1 MANTDWDA
9 LNKAF
14 NSAYDKSV
22 QSQQRR
28 YDKEQQFYDK
38 SVASQERMD
47 AKLQQS
53 INNEYREKKLGF
65 EKSQS
70 AIDNNKKERELL
82 IQEKNAKQILEN
94 EKRKKYNEEFE
105 MITNPKQKYEY
116 AKNNGVKNGYVS
128 DEFLNNLE
136 ENALN
141 HGSFVDLRKR
151 FYNANDEERLK
162 LIGPLKEQALLSG
175 VPPAQINS
183 FETSAEKARI
193 SVGRGQSLEMI
204 KTAYPDIFPESI
216 LQSISE
222 KGMLTEDG
230 YNMAVSLIENNIK
243 DKNLNS
249 KQKLEMA
256 KSLMAMKTNEMDSPD
271 RKKMISGMNA
281 LGLKWMTDINKSESS
296 TEEEENKV
304 EIEKPT
310 LSSLDEQI
318 TGQDGT
324 FDEMNEERKESIFN
338 QVIEKHASEWGSMGR
353 DDKRRIGQKIID
365 EINNTQYDLPVS
377 VAGIGG
383 TQITDPKYKGSE
395 SITDNEI
402 ESKYRELLEKRGITT
417 KEREEFLTKN
427 EKEKLRKKAKDIL
440 IKEKQKESK
449 KRAKSLSKQIKEEQF
464 RRREEQIKSGY
475 ASRRDW

>member
-1 MANTDWDA
+1 MANTDWKSFKDA
-9 LNKAF
+9 F
-14 NSAYDKSV
+14 ESAYDKSV

-28 YDKEQQFYDK
+28 YDREQQEYDK
-38 SVASQERMD
+38 SVEAQERMD

-53 INNEYREKKLGF
+53 INNEYREKQF
-65 EKSQS
+65 RSQKEQN
-70 AIDNNKKERELL
+70 AINNNKKERELL
-82 IQEKNAKQILEN
+82 IQEKNAEQILYN
-94 EKRKKYNEEFE
+94 EKRNKFYQELD
-105 MITNPKQKYEY
+105 MIKNPSQKYEY
-116 AKNNGVKNGYVS
+116 AKNNGIEDGYVS

-136 ENALN
+136 ETSLN
-141 HGSFVDLRKR
+141 HGSFIDLRKR
-151 FYNANDEERLK
+151 FYNANNEERLK
-162 LIGPLKEQALLSG
+162 IIGPLKEQALLAG
-175 VPPAQINS
+175 IPAAQINS

-193 SVGRGQSLEMI
+193 SVGRNQSLEII
-204 KTAYPDIFPESI
+204 KSAYPDIFPESI

-256 KSLMAMKTNEMDSPD
+256 KSLMAMKTNEMDSQD
-271 RKKMISGMNA
+271 RKNMISGMNA
-281 LGLKWMTDINKSESS
+281 LGLKWMTEINKGELSS
-296 TEEEENKV
+296 EEEENEV

-310 LSSLDEQI
+310 LSSLDERI

-324 FDEMNEERKESIFN
+324 FDKMNEERKESIFN
-338 QVIEKHASEWGSMGR
+338 QVIQKHASEWGSMGR
-353 DDKRRIGQKIID
+353 DDKRRVGQKIID
-365 EINNTQYDLPVS
+365 EINNTEYDLPVS
-377 VAGIGG
+377 IAGIGG

-417 KEREEFLTKN
+417 KEREKFLTKN

-440 IKEKQKESK
+440 VKEIQKESK
-449 KRAKSLSKQIKEEQF
+449 KKAKSLSKQIKEEQF
-464 RRREEQIKSGY
+464 RRSGY
-475 ASRRDW
+475 TGRRDW